1 MKTKTTAPQGKNA
14 GRAPE
19 QNRAARVI
27 KVSPKAWIF
36 AFLSFVLSLTLTV
49 LFFLSFY
56 GTGNNEKI
64 VLFYCEERF
73 FPYVSMRNC
82 LAAADFDMAVV
93 PLSEDVSG
101 KGAYKIPEQY
111 RNRKVVIASF
121 GNDAFKVMDVI
132 CKSNEGNVAGY
143 CLINPVY
150 PGNAA
155 LEGYGRD
162 NPKTPVAIFSYT
174 GETENRDEAGNASLL
189 YEKFSGADTVYGVPA
204 VSGTLIKNRVFIS
217 PDQNRYLSLSPLKT
231 GSHVVRYL
239 PSFETELARYLGI
252 TYGDGVSSFRIKT
265 WFTLTVFAAFASL
278 ALLALFIFMIPV
290 RMADKGSGEQK
301 GRDGLGLVVFFGLS
315 ACMAATIT
323 VFSLIPPLSRYAGYA
338 AILTPSVLTALMAL
352 MRLPF
357 VLSKKIAYKRD
368 KLLKG
373 SVSIPVT
380 IAVCEIM
387 LVLGVTLVC
396 TDVSGIEKSAVKL
409 GVSLFVFVI
418 SCLTGYVLSRADR
431 KSRFVGEGPASYF
444 GNPAYFFETLIPAL
458 ALLAV
463 SVIRSNGSNMCYA
476 LSALAC
482 GVIPFAAAVTVKRIS
497 DFFESAGFVY
507 GTLMAIL
514 VYTAL

>member
-1 MKTKTTAPQGKNA
+1 
-14 GRAPE
+14 
-19 QNRAARVI
+19 
-27 KVSPKAWIF
+27 
-36 AFLSFVLSLTLTV
+36 
-49 LFFLSFY
+49 
-56 GTGNNEKI
+56 
-64 VLFYCEERF
+64 
-73 FPYVSMRNC
+73 MRNS
-82 LAAADFDMAVV
+82 LAAADFDIAVV
-93 PLSEDVSG
+93 PVPEDASG
-101 KGAYKIPEQY
+101 KDAFKIPEQY
-111 RNRKVVIASF
+111 KNRKVVIASF
-121 GNDAFKVMDVI
+121 GNDAFKVMDGF
-132 CKSNEGNVAGY
+132 CRSNDGIIAGY

-162 NPKTPVAIFSYT
+162 NPKIPVAIFSYT
-174 GETENRDEAGNASLL
+174 GETENGDRTGNVSLL

-204 VSGTLIKNRVFIS
+204 VSGTVIKNKVFIT
-217 PDQNRYLSLSPLKT
+217 PDQNRYLSLSTLKA
-231 GSHVVRYL
+231 GPHVIRYL

-252 TYGDGVSSFRIKT
+252 TYGDGISSFRIKT

-315 ACMAATIT
+315 ACVATT
-323 VFSLIPPLSRYAGYA
+323 VTVMSLIPPLSRYARYA
-338 AILTPSVLTALMAL
+338 VILTPAILTALMAL

-357 VLSKKIAYKRD
+357 VLSKKIVYKRD

-373 SVSIPVT
+373 SVSIPMT

-387 LVLGVTLVC
+387 LVLGVILVY
-396 TDVSGIEKSAVKL
+396 TDVSGIGKTGLKL
-409 GVSLFVFVI
+409 IVSLVVFIV
-418 SCLTGYVLSRADR
+418 SCLSGYVLSMADR
-431 KSRFVGEGPASYF
+431 KSRSVGEGPASYF
-444 GNPAYFFETLIPAL
+444 GNGGYFFETLIPAL

-463 SVIRSNGSNMCYA
+463 SVIRSNGSDMCYA

-514 VYTAL
+514 VYTAF